1 MTMKKLIYFL
11 ALGAALLLGASC
23 DKESDN
29 VPLYVNTWVT
39 DSKSLLTFGGKSV
52 DYGFYQINA
61 DKTFNLSFLANE
73 NVLEVLKTKWLPSLE
88 PSEKGDDNYIDEV
101 TESYKKELAERI
113 KSVKINDAVIIV
125 KGVYVVIPGK
135 EDGVDLNIFLTQI
148 LKGMEIPIPTGTVF
162 HLFNIAKDSMT
173 LDNEAGDVEKLQMK
187 SLSSSGLKI
196 GKTVDLSEILIKE

>member
-1 MTMKKLIYFL
+1 MKKLIYFL

-88 PSEKGDDNYIDEV
+88 PSEKGDDNYIDEA

-113 KSVKINDAVIIV
+113 KSVKINDAVIIM

-162 HLFNIAKDSMT
+162 HLYNIAKDSMT
-173 LDNEAGDVEKLQMK
+173 LDNEAGDVEILQLK

-196 GKTVDLSEILIKE
+196 GKTVDLSEILIRE

>member
-1 MTMKKLIYFL
+1 MKKLIYFL

-39 DSKSLLTFGGKSV
+39 DSNSLLTFGGKSV
-52 DYGFYQINA
+52 DYGFYQINE

-73 NVLEVLKTKWLPSLE
+73 NVLEVLKTQILPRLE
-88 PSEKGDDNYIDEV
+88 PSEKGDDDYIDEA

-113 KSVKINDAVIIV
+113 KSVQINDAVIII

-135 EDGVDLNIFLTQI
+135 EDDVDLNIFLTRI

-162 HLFNIAKDSMT
+162 HLFNITKDSMT
-173 LDNEAGDVEKLQMK
+173 LDNGAGDVEKLQMK
-187 SLSSSGLKI
+187 SLSSSCMKI
-196 GKTVDLSEILIKE
+196 GKTVDLSEILGE

>member
-1 MTMKKLIYFL
+1 MKKLIYFL
-11 ALGAALLLGASC
+11 ALEAALLLGVSC

-39 DSKSLLTFGGKSV
+39 DSNSLLTFGGKSV
-52 DYGFYQINA
+52 DYGFYQFNA

-73 NVLEVLKTKWLPSLE
+73 NVLEVLKTQILPRLE
-88 PSEKGDDNYIDEV
+88 PSGKDDDDYIDEA

-113 KSVKINDAVIIV
+113 KSVQINDAVIII

-135 EDGVDLNIFLTQI
+135 EDNVDLNIFMTKI

-173 LDNEAGDVEKLQMK
+173 LDNGADDVENLQMK

-196 GKTVDLSEILIKE
+196 GKTVDLSEILGE

>member
-11 ALGAALLLGASC
+11 ALGAAFLLGASC

-88 PSEKGDDNYIDEV
+88 PSEKGDDNYIDEA
-101 TESYKKELAERI
+101 TESYKKELVERI
-113 KSVKINDAVIIV
+113 KSVKINDAVIIM

-135 EDGVDLNIFLTQI
+135 EDNVDLNIFLTQI

-162 HLFNIAKDSMT
+162 HLFNITKDTMT
-173 LDNEAGDVEKLQMK
+173 LDNEAGDVEILQLK

-196 GKTVDLSEILIKE
+196 GKTVDLSEILIRE

>member
-88 PSEKGDDNYIDEV
+88 PSEKGDDNYIDEA

-135 EDGVDLNIFLTQI
+135 GDGVDLNIFLTQI

>member
-52 DYGFYQINA
+52 DYGFYQINV

-73 NVLEVLKTKWLPSLE
+73 NVLEVLKTQILPRLE
-88 PSEKGDDNYIDEV
+88 PSEKGDDDYIDEA

-113 KSVKINDAVIIV
+113 KSVKINDAVIII

-135 EDGVDLNIFLTQI
+135 EDNVDLNIFMTKI

-173 LDNEAGDVEKLQMK
+173 LDNEDGDVENLQMK

-196 GKTVDLSEILIKE
+196 GKTVDLSEILGE

>member
-11 ALGAALLLGASC
+11 ALGATLLLGASC

-88 PSEKGDDNYIDEV
+88 PSEKGDDNYIDEA

-113 KSVKINDAVIIV
+113 KSVKINDAVIIM

-135 EDGVDLNIFLTQI
+135 EDNVDLNIFLTQI

-162 HLFNIAKDSMT
+162 HLFNIAKDTMT
-173 LDNEAGDVEKLQMK
+173 LDNDAGDVENLQLK

-196 GKTVDLSEILIKE
+196 GKTVDLSDILIRE

>member
-1 MTMKKLIYFL
+1 MKKLIYFL
-11 ALGAALLLGASC
+11 ALGATLLLGASC

-88 PSEKGDDNYIDEV
+88 PSEKGDDNYIDEA

-113 KSVKINDAVIIV
+113 KSVKINDAVIIM

-135 EDGVDLNIFLTQI
+135 EDNVDLNIFLTQI

-162 HLFNIAKDSMT
+162 HLFNIAKDTMT
-173 LDNEAGDVEKLQMK
+173 LDNDAGDVENLQLK

-196 GKTVDLSEILIKE
+196 GKTVDLSDILIRE

>member
-1 MTMKKLIYFL
+1 MKKLIYFL

-39 DSKSLLTFGGKSV
+39 DSNSLLTFGGKSV

-61 DKTFNLSFLANE
+61 DKTYSLSFLANE

-88 PSEKGDDNYIDEV
+88 PSEKGDDNYVDEA

-113 KSVKINDAVIIV
+113 KSVKINDAVIIM

-162 HLFNIAKDSMT
+162 HLFNIAKDSMM

>member
-1 MTMKKLIYFL
+1 MKKLIYFL
-11 ALGAALLLGASC
+11 ALEAALLLGVSC

-73 NVLEVLKTKWLPSLE
+73 NVLEVLKTQILPRLE
-88 PSEKGDDNYIDEV
+88 PSGKGDDDYIDEA

-113 KSVKINDAVIIV
+113 KSVKINDAVIII

-135 EDGVDLNIFLTQI
+135 EDNVDLNIFMTKI

-173 LDNEAGDVEKLQMK
+173 LDNEAGDVENLQMK

-196 GKTVDLSEILIKE
+196 GKTVDLSEILGE

>member
-1 MTMKKLIYFL
+1 MKKLIYFL
-11 ALGAALLLGASC
+11 ALEAALLLGVSC

-39 DSKSLLTFGGKSV
+39 DSNSLLTFGGKSV

-73 NVLEVLKTKWLPSLE
+73 NVLEVLKTQILPRLE
-88 PSEKGDDNYIDEV
+88 PSGKGDDDYIDEA

-113 KSVKINDAVIIV
+113 KSVKINDAVIII

-135 EDGVDLNIFLTQI
+135 EDNVDLNIFMTKI

-173 LDNEAGDVEKLQMK
+173 LDNEAGDVENLQMK

-196 GKTVDLSEILIKE
+196 GKTVDLSEILGE

>member
-11 ALGAALLLGASC
+11 ALEAALLLGASC

-73 NVLEVLKTKWLPSLE
+73 NVLEVLKTQILPRLE
-88 PSEKGDDNYIDEV
+88 PSEKDDDDYIDEA

-113 KSVKINDAVIIV
+113 KSVKINDAVIII

-135 EDGVDLNIFLTQI
+135 EDNVDLNIFMTKI

-173 LDNEAGDVEKLQMK
+173 LDNEAGDVENLQMK

-196 GKTVDLSEILIKE
+196 GKTVDLSEILGE

>member
-88 PSEKGDDNYIDEV
+88 PSGKDDADYIDEA
-101 TESYKKELAERI
+101 TESYKKELSERI
-113 KSVKINDAVIIV
+113 KSVKINDAVIIM

-135 EDGVDLNIFLTQI
+135 EDNVDLNIFLTQI

-162 HLFNIAKDSMT
+162 HLFNIAKDTMT
-173 LDNEAGDVEKLQMK
+173 LDNEAGDVENLQLK

-196 GKTVDLSEILIKE
+196 GKTVDLSDILIRE

>member
-1 MTMKKLIYFL
+1 MKKLIYFL
-11 ALGAALLLGASC
+11 ALGAALLLGVSC

-39 DSKSLLTFGGKSV
+39 DSNSLLLFGGKSV

-61 DKTFNLSFLANE
+61 DKTFNLSFFANE

-88 PSEKGDDNYIDEV
+88 PSEKGDDNYIDEA

-113 KSVKINDAVIIV
+113 KSVKINDAVIIM

-162 HLFNIAKDSMT
+162 HLFNIAKDTMM
-173 LDNEAGDVEKLQMK
+173 LDNEAGDVEILQLK
-187 SLSSSGLKI
+187 SLSSSGLKT
-196 GKTVDLSEILIKE
+196 GKTVDLSEILIRE

>member
-1 MTMKKLIYFL
+1 MKKLIYFL

-61 DKTFNLSFLANE
+61 DKTYSLSFLANE

-88 PSEKGDDNYIDEV
+88 PSEKGDDNYIDEA

-113 KSVKINDAVIIV
+113 KSVKINDAVIIM

-148 LKGMEIPIPTGTVF
+148 LKGMEIPIPTGMVF
-162 HLFNIAKDSMT
+162 HLFNITKDTMT
-173 LDNEAGDVEKLQMK
+173 LDNEAGDVEFLQMK

-196 GKTVDLSEILIKE
+196 GKTVDLSDILIRE

>member
-11 ALGAALLLGASC
+11 ALEAALLLGASC

-52 DYGFYQINA
+52 DYGFYQINV

-73 NVLEVLKTKWLPSLE
+73 NVLEVLKTQILPRLE
-88 PSEKGDDNYIDEV
+88 PSEKGDDDYIDEA

-113 KSVKINDAVIIV
+113 KSVKINDAVIII

-135 EDGVDLNIFLTQI
+135 EDNVDLNIFMTKI

-173 LDNEAGDVEKLQMK
+173 LDNEAGDVENLQMK

-196 GKTVDLSEILIKE
+196 GKTVDLSEILGE

>member
-11 ALGAALLLGASC
+11 ALGAVLLLGASC

-73 NVLEVLKTKWLPSLE
+73 NSLEVLKTKWLPSLE
-88 PSEKGDDNYIDEV
+88 PSEKGDDNYIDEA

>member
-11 ALGAALLLGASC
+11 AFGAALLLGASC

-88 PSEKGDDNYIDEV
+88 PSEKGDDNYIDEA

-113 KSVKINDAVIIV
+113 KSVKINDAVIIM

-135 EDGVDLNIFLTQI
+135 EDGVDLNIFLTQS

-162 HLFNIAKDSMT
+162 HLFNITKDTMT
-173 LDNEAGDVEKLQMK
+173 LDNEAGDVEILQLK

-196 GKTVDLSEILIKE
+196 GKTVDLSEILIRE

>member
-1 MTMKKLIYFL
+1 MKKLIYFL
-11 ALGAALLLGASC
+11 ALEAALLLGASC

-73 NVLEVLKTKWLPSLE
+73 NVLEVLKTQILPRLE
-88 PSEKGDDNYIDEV
+88 PSEKGDDDYIDEA

-113 KSVKINDAVIIV
+113 KSVKINDAVIII

-135 EDGVDLNIFLTQI
+135 EDNVDLNIFMTKI

-173 LDNEAGDVEKLQMK
+173 SDNEAGDVENLQMK

-196 GKTVDLSEILIKE
+196 GKTVDLSEILGE

>member
-11 ALGAALLLGASC
+11 ALEAALLLGASC

-73 NVLEVLKTKWLPSLE
+73 NVLEVLKTQILPRLE
-88 PSEKGDDNYIDEV
+88 PSGKDDDDYIDEA

-113 KSVKINDAVIIV
+113 KSVKINDAVIII

-135 EDGVDLNIFLTQI
+135 EDNVDLNIFMTKI

-173 LDNEAGDVEKLQMK
+173 LDNEAGDVENLQMK

-196 GKTVDLSEILIKE
+196 GKTVDLSEILGE

>member
-1 MTMKKLIYFL
+1 MFAC
-11 ALGAALLLGASC
+11 ALWAALLLGASC

-73 NVLEVLKTKWLPSLE
+73 NVLEVLKTQILPRLE
-88 PSEKGDDNYIDEV
+88 PSEKDDDDYIDEA

-113 KSVKINDAVIIV
+113 KSVKINDAVIII

-135 EDGVDLNIFLTQI
+135 EDNVDLNIFMTKI

-173 LDNEAGDVEKLQMK
+173 LDNGADDVENLQMK

-196 GKTVDLSEILIKE
+196 GKTVDLSEILGE

>member
-1 MTMKKLIYFL
+1 MKKLIYFL

-88 PSEKGDDNYIDEV
+88 PSEKGDDDYIDEA

-113 KSVKINDAVIIV
+113 KSVKINDAVIIM

-162 HLFNIAKDSMT
+162 HLLNITKDSMT
-173 LDNEAGDVEKLQMK
+173 LDNEAGDVEFLQMK

-196 GKTVDLSEILIKE
+196 GKTVDLSEILIRE

>member
-11 ALGAALLLGASC
+11 ALGAAFLLGASC

-88 PSEKGDDNYIDEV
+88 PSEKGDDNYIDEA
-101 TESYKKELAERI
+101 TESYKKKLTERI
-113 KSVKINDAVIIV
+113 KSVKINDAVIIM

-135 EDGVDLNIFLTQI
+135 EDNVDLNIFLTQI

-162 HLFNIAKDSMT
+162 HLFNITKDSMT
-173 LDNEAGDVEKLQMK
+173 LDNEAGDVEFLQMK

-196 GKTVDLSEILIKE
+196 GKTVDLSEILIRE

>member
-88 PSEKGDDNYIDEV
+88 PSEKGDDNYIDEA
-101 TESYKKELAERI
+101 TESYKKGLAERI
-113 KSVKINDAVIIV
+113 KSVKINDAVIIMR
-125 KGVYVVIPGK
+125 GVYVVIPGK

>member
-1 MTMKKLIYFL
+1 MKKLIYFL

-88 PSEKGDDNYIDEV
+88 PSEKGDDNYIDEA

-113 KSVKINDAVIIV
+113 KSVKINDAVIIM

-135 EDGVDLNIFLTQI
+135 ENGVDLNIFLTQI
-148 LKGMEIPIPTGTVF
+148 LKGMEIPNPTGTVF
-162 HLFNIAKDSMT
+162 HLFNITKDSMT
-173 LDNEAGDVEKLQMK
+173 LDNEAGDVEFLQMK

-196 GKTVDLSEILIKE
+196 GKTVDLSEILIRE

>member
-11 ALGAALLLGASC
+11 AFGTALLLGASC

-88 PSEKGDDNYIDEV
+88 PSEKGDDDYIDEA

-113 KSVKINDAVIIV
+113 KSVKINDAVIIM

-162 HLFNIAKDSMT
+162 HLFNITKDTMS
-173 LDNEAGDVEKLQMK
+173 LDNEAGDVEFLQMK

-196 GKTVDLSEILIKE
+196 GKTVDLSEILIRE

>member
-88 PSEKGDDNYIDEV
+88 PSEKGDDNYIDEA

-173 LDNEAGDVEKLQMK
+173 LDNEAGDVEELQMK

>member
-11 ALGAALLLGASC
+11 ALEAALLLGASC

-88 PSEKGDDNYIDEV
+88 PSEKGDDNYIDEA

>member
-1 MTMKKLIYFL
+1 MKKLIYFL
-11 ALGAALLLGASC
+11 AFGAALLLGASC

-88 PSEKGDDNYIDEV
+88 PSEKGDDDYIDEA
-101 TESYKKELAERI
+101 TESYKKELSERI
-113 KSVKINDAVIIV
+113 KSVKINDAVIIM

-196 GKTVDLSEILIKE
+196 GKTVDLSDILIRE

>member
-39 DSKSLLTFGGKSV
+39 DSKILLTFGGKSV

-88 PSEKGDDNYIDEV
+88 PSEKGDDNYIDEA

-113 KSVKINDAVIIV
+113 KSVKINDAVIIM

-162 HLFNIAKDSMT
+162 HLFNITKDTMT
-173 LDNEAGDVEKLQMK
+173 LDNEAGDVELLQLK

-196 GKTVDLSEILIKE
+196 GKTVDLSEILIRE

>member
-1 MTMKKLIYFL
+1 MKKLIYFL
-11 ALGAALLLGASC
+11 ALEAALLLGVSC

-73 NVLEVLKTKWLPSLE
+73 NVLEVLKTQILPRLE
-88 PSEKGDDNYIDEV
+88 PSEKGDDDYIDEA

-113 KSVKINDAVIIV
+113 KSVKINDAVIII

-135 EDGVDLNIFLTQI
+135 EDNVDLNIFMTKI

-173 LDNEAGDVEKLQMK
+173 LDNGADDVENLQMK

-196 GKTVDLSEILIKE
+196 GKTVDLSEILGE

>member
-1 MTMKKLIYFL
+1 MTMKKIIYFL

-88 PSEKGDDNYIDEV
+88 PSEKGDDNYIDEA

-113 KSVKINDAVIIV
+113 KSVKINDVVIIM

-135 EDGVDLNIFLTQI
+135 EDGVDLNIFLTQS

-162 HLFNIAKDSMT
+162 HLFNITKDTMT
-173 LDNEAGDVEKLQMK
+173 LDNEAGDVEILQLK

-196 GKTVDLSEILIKE
+196 GKTVDLSDILIRE

>member
-1 MTMKKLIYFL
+1 MKKLIYFL
-11 ALGAALLLGASC
+11 ALGAALLLGVSC

-88 PSEKGDDNYIDEV
+88 PSEKGDDNYIDEA

>member
-88 PSEKGDDNYIDEV
+88 PSKKGDDNYIDEA

-113 KSVKINDAVIIV
+113 KSVKINDAVIIM

-173 LDNEAGDVEKLQMK
+173 LDNEAGDVEELQMK

>member
-1 MTMKKLIYFL
+1 MKKLIYFL
-11 ALGAALLLGASC
+11 ALEAALLLGASC

-52 DYGFYQINA
+52 DYGFYQINV

-73 NVLEVLKTKWLPSLE
+73 NVLEVLKTQILPRLE
-88 PSEKGDDNYIDEV
+88 PSEKGDDDYIDEA

-113 KSVKINDAVIIV
+113 KSVKINDAVIII

-135 EDGVDLNIFLTQI
+135 EDNVDLNIFMTKI

-173 LDNEAGDVEKLQMK
+173 LDNEAGDVENLQMK

-196 GKTVDLSEILIKE
+196 GKTVDLSEILGE

>member
-1 MTMKKLIYFL
+1 MKKLIYFL
-11 ALGAALLLGASC
+11 ALGAAFLLGASC

-88 PSEKGDDNYIDEV
+88 PSEKGDDNYIDEA
-101 TESYKKELAERI
+101 TESYKKELVERI
-113 KSVKINDAVIIV
+113 KSVKINDAVIIM

-135 EDGVDLNIFLTQI
+135 EDNVDLNIFLTQI

-162 HLFNIAKDSMT
+162 HLFNITKDTMT
-173 LDNEAGDVEKLQMK
+173 LDNEAGDVEILQLK

-196 GKTVDLSEILIKE
+196 GKTVDLSEILIRE

>member
-88 PSEKGDDNYIDEV
+88 PSEKGDDNYIDEA

-113 KSVKINDAVIIV
+113 KSVKINDAVIIM

-162 HLFNIAKDSMT
+162 HLYNIAKDSMT
-173 LDNEAGDVEKLQMK
+173 LDNEAGDVEILQLK

-196 GKTVDLSEILIKE
+196 GKTVDLSDILIRE

>member
-1 MTMKKLIYFL
+1 MKKLIYFL

-61 DKTFNLSFLANE
+61 DKTYSLSFLANE

-88 PSEKGDDNYIDEV
+88 PSEKGDDNYIDEA

-113 KSVKINDAVIIV
+113 KSVKINDAVIIM

>member
-1 MTMKKLIYFL
+1 MKKLIYFL
-11 ALGAALLLGASC
+11 AFGAALLLGASC

-88 PSEKGDDNYIDEV
+88 PSEKGDDNNIDEA

-113 KSVKINDAVIIV
+113 KSVKINDAVIIM

-135 EDGVDLNIFLTQI
+135 EDNVDLNIFLTQI

-162 HLFNIAKDSMT
+162 HLYNITKDSMT
-173 LDNEAGDVEKLQMK
+173 LDNEAGDVEFLQMK

-196 GKTVDLSEILIKE
+196 GKTVDLSEILIRE